1 MNTKVVDGELYAKL
15 ICGGYKSLKSCV
27 NEINDLNVFPIPDG
41 DTGDN
46 MCHTMSGGASRIIN
60 AEVSSLEAASSEAAK
75 GMLLGARGNSG
86 VILSQFFAGIAK
98 GLEGKGTA
106 DVKEFGDAVTRGVEF
121 AYNSVAVPVEGT
133 MLTVIKDA
141 SVYANANITEDSTI
155 DSFCEDFC
163 EEAAASLKRTPELLS
178 VLKEA
183 GVIDSGGAGICEIL
197 NGFIKVLRGEEIT
210 DADFTENTAANL
222 DYSKFNENSE
232 MKYGYCTEFLLQLQK
247 SKTDTENFSVDD
259 LIEFFKSVG
268 GDSVVAFKTGTV
280 VKVHVHTLTPGKIL
294 NHCQQFGEFLTV
306 KVENMTLQHN
316 EVIGKKEVIKPVKKK
331 KYAVVAVANGEGLI
345 KTFRDLGADEIIDG
359 GQGHNP
365 STEDFINSFDKVNA
379 ENVFVLPNNSNII
392 MAAEQAAN
400 IYDKSKVYVIGTKNI
415 GDGYSAMASA
425 DYLSD
430 DPETIKDL
438 LEEGLASSVTGMVT
452 RAVRNACINGVKI
465 KEGAYIG
472 FKNKVMLCSDDD
484 KTKTAL
490 SVLDKLGGKDKD
502 FLVVFFGKNVTEAEK
517 ADFEERLEESFPD
530 LEYYGVDGGQDSYDY
545 ITVLR

>member
-1 MNTKVVDGELYAKL
+1 
-15 ICGGYKSLKSCV
+15 
-27 NEINDLNVFPIPDG
+27 
-41 DTGDN
+41 
-46 MCHTMSGGASRIIN
+46 
-60 AEVSSLEAASSEAAK
+60 
-75 GMLLGARGNSG
+75 
-86 VILSQFFAGIAK
+86 
-98 GLEGKGTA
+98 
-106 DVKEFGDAVTRGVEF
+106 
-121 AYNSVAVPVEGT
+121 
-133 MLTVIKDA
+133 
-141 SVYANANITEDSTI
+141 
-155 DSFCEDFC
+155 
-163 EEAAASLKRTPELLS
+163 
-178 VLKEA
+178 
-183 GVIDSGGAGICEIL
+183 
-197 NGFIKVLRGEEIT
+197 
-210 DADFTENTAANL
+210 
-222 DYSKFNENSE
+222 

-247 SKTDTENFSVDD
+247 SKTDTENFSVED

-294 NHCQQFGEFLTV
+294 NHCQQFGEFLSV

-331 KYAVVAVANGEGLI
+331 KYAVIAVANGEGLI
-345 KTFRDLGADEIIDG
+345 KTFRDLGADEVIDG

-365 STEDFINSFDKVNA
+365 STEDFINSFDKINA

-502 FLVVFFGKNVTEAEK
+502 FLVVFFGKNVTEEEK

-530 LEYYGVDGGQDSYDY
+530 LEYYGIDGGQDSYDY